1 MLKCPKC
8 YQESLDAANVA
19 AEDVNGNIT
28 SYIRGINLVA
38 SISGNE
44 TYYYTFNA
52 HGDVVGLMNESN
64 QLAKSYDYDAFG
76 VEKNPSD
83 EDSNPFRYCGE
94 YYDVETGTYYLRARY
109 YDPRIG
115 RFTSEDTHWNT
126 SNKIYGDNPQKIN
139 EREDA
144 LGLKTYS
151 YAPQISA
158 VVQIGNL
165 YVYAV
170 GNPVM
175 YVDEDGEMAK
185 LVKAAIHGL
194 IDGVIAAMTSDA
206 ENTTDYVIDIATAFG
221 SGFVSDFNNPILSL
235 IISLGGETLK
245 YVINDELTFD
255 SFNTILFDTVAS
267 WLLDMKIGEMT
278 ESIFSIFSFY
288 SSDDALN
295 LVGIDDDF
303 LNLILTVWTEI
314 SNSIIGKEVGDESK
328 RG

>member
-1 MLKCPKC
+1 MC
-8 YQESLDAANVA
+8 NH
-19 AEDVNGNIT
+19 T
-28 SYIRGINLVA
+28 
-38 SISGNE
+38 
-44 TYYYTFNA
+44 
-52 HGDVVGLMNESN
+52 
-64 QLAKSYDYDAFG
+64 
-76 VEKNPSD
+76 
-83 EDSNPFRYCGE
+83 
-94 YYDVETGTYYLRARY
+94 ETGTYYLRARY

-115 RFTSEDTHWNT
+115 RFTQQDTHWNT
-126 SNKIYGDNPQKIN
+126 SNMIYGDNPQKIN
-139 EREDA
+139 EREDK

-158 VVQIGNL
+158 VVQSGNL

-175 YVDEDGEMAK
+175 YADEDGEIAK
-185 LVKAAIHGL
+185 LVKAAIHGA
-194 IDGVIAAMTSDA
+194 INGIIAAMTSDA
-206 ENTTDYVIDIATAFG
+206 ENTTDYVVDIATAFG
-221 SGFVSDFNNPILSL
+221 SGFLSDFNNPILSL

-245 YVINDELTFD
+245 YVINGELTFD

-303 LNLILTVWTEI
+303 LNSILTVWTEI

>member
-1 MLKCPKC
+1 M
-8 YQESLDAANVA
+8 
-19 AEDVNGNIT
+19 
-28 SYIRGINLVA
+28 
-38 SISGNE
+38 
-44 TYYYTFNA
+44 
-52 HGDVVGLMNESN
+52 
-64 QLAKSYDYDAFG
+64 
-76 VEKNPSD
+76 
-83 EDSNPFRYCGE
+83 
-94 YYDVETGTYYLRARY
+94 
-109 YDPRIG
+109 
-115 RFTSEDTHWNT
+115 
-126 SNKIYGDNPQKIN
+126 IYGDNPQKIN

-175 YVDEDGEMAK
+175 YADEDGEMAK

>member
-1 MLKCPKC
+1 MC
-8 YQESLDAANVA
+8 NH
-19 AEDVNGNIT
+19 T
-28 SYIRGINLVA
+28 
-38 SISGNE
+38 
-44 TYYYTFNA
+44 
-52 HGDVVGLMNESN
+52 
-64 QLAKSYDYDAFG
+64 
-76 VEKNPSD
+76 
-83 EDSNPFRYCGE
+83 
-94 YYDVETGTYYLRARY
+94 ETGTYYLRARY

-115 RFTSEDTHWNT
+115 RFTQQDAHWNT
-126 SNKIYGDNPQKIN
+126 SNMIYGDNPQKIN
-139 EREDA
+139 EREDK

-158 VVQIGNL
+158 VVQSGNL

-170 GNPVM
+170 SNPVM
-175 YVDEDGEMAK
+175 YADEDGEIAK
-185 LVKAAIHGL
+185 LVKAAIHGA
-194 IDGVIAAMTSDA
+194 INGIIAAMTSDA

-221 SGFVSDFNNPILSL
+221 SGFLSDFNNPILSL

-245 YVINDELTFD
+245 YVINGELTFD

-288 SSDDALN
+288 NSDDALN

-303 LNLILTVWTEI
+303 LNSILTVWTEI

>member
-1 MLKCPKC
+1 M
-8 YQESLDAANVA
+8 
-19 AEDVNGNIT
+19 
-28 SYIRGINLVA
+28 
-38 SISGNE
+38 
-44 TYYYTFNA
+44 
-52 HGDVVGLMNESN
+52 
-64 QLAKSYDYDAFG
+64 
-76 VEKNPSD
+76 
-83 EDSNPFRYCGE
+83 
-94 YYDVETGTYYLRARY
+94 
-109 YDPRIG
+109 
-115 RFTSEDTHWNT
+115 
-126 SNKIYGDNPQKIN
+126 IYGDNPQKIN
-139 EREDA
+139 EREDK

-151 YAPQISA
+151 YAPQIIA
-158 VVQIGNL
+158 VVQSGNL

-175 YVDEDGEMAK
+175 YADEDGEMAK
-185 LVKAAIHGL
+185 LIKAAIHGA
-194 IDGVIAAMTSDA
+194 INGIIAAMTSDA

-245 YVINDELTFD
+245 YVINDELKFD

>member
-1 MLKCPKC
+1 M
-8 YQESLDAANVA
+8 
-19 AEDVNGNIT
+19 
-28 SYIRGINLVA
+28 
-38 SISGNE
+38 
-44 TYYYTFNA
+44 
-52 HGDVVGLMNESN
+52 
-64 QLAKSYDYDAFG
+64 
-76 VEKNPSD
+76 
-83 EDSNPFRYCGE
+83 
-94 YYDVETGTYYLRARY
+94 
-109 YDPRIG
+109 
-115 RFTSEDTHWNT
+115 
-126 SNKIYGDNPQKIN
+126 IYGDNPQKIN
-139 EREDA
+139 EREDK
-144 LGLKTYS
+144 LELKTYS
-151 YAPQISA
+151 YAPQIIA
-158 VVQIGNL
+158 VVQSGNM

-175 YVDEDGEMAK
+175 YADEDGEMAK
-185 LVKAAIHGL
+185 LVKAAIHGA
-194 IDGVIAAMTSDA
+194 INGIIAAMTSDD

-221 SGFVSDFNNPILSL
+221 SGFLSDFNNPILSL

-245 YVINDELTFD
+245 YVINGELTFD

-303 LNLILTVWTEI
+303 LNSILTVWTEI

>member
-1 MLKCPKC
+1 
-8 YQESLDAANVA
+8 
-19 AEDVNGNIT
+19 
-28 SYIRGINLVA
+28 
-38 SISGNE
+38 
-44 TYYYTFNA
+44 
-52 HGDVVGLMNESN
+52 MN
-64 QLAKSYDYDAFG
+64 
-76 VEKNPSD
+76 NP
-83 EDSNPFRYCGE
+83 
-94 YYDVETGTYYLRARY
+94 TALL
-109 YDPRIG
+109 
-115 RFTSEDTHWNT
+115 RFTQQDTHWNT
-126 SNKIYGDNPQKIN
+126 SNMIYGDNPQKIN
-139 EREDA
+139 EREDK

-151 YAPQISA
+151 YAPQIIA
-158 VVQIGNL
+158 VVQSGNL

-175 YVDEDGEMAK
+175 YADEDGEMAK
-185 LVKAAIHGL
+185 LVKAAIHGA
-194 IDGVIAAMTSDA
+194 INGIIAAMTSDA

>member
-1 MLKCPKC
+1 M
-8 YQESLDAANVA
+8 
-19 AEDVNGNIT
+19 
-28 SYIRGINLVA
+28 
-38 SISGNE
+38 
-44 TYYYTFNA
+44 
-52 HGDVVGLMNESN
+52 
-64 QLAKSYDYDAFG
+64 
-76 VEKNPSD
+76 
-83 EDSNPFRYCGE
+83 
-94 YYDVETGTYYLRARY
+94 
-109 YDPRIG
+109 
-115 RFTSEDTHWNT
+115 
-126 SNKIYGDNPQKIN
+126 IYGDNPQKIN
-139 EREDA
+139 EREDK

-158 VVQIGNL
+158 VVQSGNL

-175 YVDEDGEMAK
+175 YADEDGEIEK
-185 LVKAAIHGL
+185 LVKAAIHGA
-194 IDGVIAAMTSDA
+194 INGIIAAMTSDA
-206 ENTTDYVIDIATAFG
+206 ENTTDYVVDIATAFG
-221 SGFVSDFNNPILSL
+221 SGFLSDFNNPILSL

-245 YVINDELTFD
+245 YVINGELTFD

-303 LNLILTVWTEI
+303 LNSILTVWTEI

>member
-1 MLKCPKC
+1 M
-8 YQESLDAANVA
+8 
-19 AEDVNGNIT
+19 
-28 SYIRGINLVA
+28 
-38 SISGNE
+38 
-44 TYYYTFNA
+44 
-52 HGDVVGLMNESN
+52 
-64 QLAKSYDYDAFG
+64 
-76 VEKNPSD
+76 
-83 EDSNPFRYCGE
+83 
-94 YYDVETGTYYLRARY
+94 
-109 YDPRIG
+109 
-115 RFTSEDTHWNT
+115 
-126 SNKIYGDNPQKIN
+126 IYGDNPQKIN
-139 EREDA
+139 EREDK

-151 YAPQISA
+151 YAPQIIA
-158 VVQIGNL
+158 VVQSGNM

-175 YVDEDGEMAK
+175 YADEDGEMAK
-185 LVKAAIHGL
+185 IVKAAIHGL

-267 WLLDMKIGEMT
+267 CDSFNTILFDTVASWLLDMKIGEMT

>member
-1 MLKCPKC
+1 M
-8 YQESLDAANVA
+8 
-19 AEDVNGNIT
+19 
-28 SYIRGINLVA
+28 
-38 SISGNE
+38 
-44 TYYYTFNA
+44 
-52 HGDVVGLMNESN
+52 
-64 QLAKSYDYDAFG
+64 
-76 VEKNPSD
+76 
-83 EDSNPFRYCGE
+83 
-94 YYDVETGTYYLRARY
+94 
-109 YDPRIG
+109 
-115 RFTSEDTHWNT
+115 
-126 SNKIYGDNPQKIN
+126 IYGDNPQKIN
-139 EREDA
+139 EREDK
-144 LGLKTYS
+144 LGLNTYS

-158 VVQIGNL
+158 VVQSGNL

-175 YVDEDGEMAK
+175 YADEDGEIAK
-185 LVKAAIHGL
+185 LVKAAIHGA
-194 IDGVIAAMTSDA
+194 INGIIAAMTSDA

-221 SGFVSDFNNPILSL
+221 SGFLSDFNNPILSL

-245 YVINDELTFD
+245 YVINGELTFD

-303 LNLILTVWTEI
+303 LNSILTVWTEI

>member
-1 MLKCPKC
+1 M
-8 YQESLDAANVA
+8 
-19 AEDVNGNIT
+19 
-28 SYIRGINLVA
+28 
-38 SISGNE
+38 
-44 TYYYTFNA
+44 
-52 HGDVVGLMNESN
+52 
-64 QLAKSYDYDAFG
+64 
-76 VEKNPSD
+76 
-83 EDSNPFRYCGE
+83 
-94 YYDVETGTYYLRARY
+94 
-109 YDPRIG
+109 
-115 RFTSEDTHWNT
+115 
-126 SNKIYGDNPQKIN
+126 IYGDNPQKIN
-139 EREDA
+139 EREDK

-158 VVQIGNL
+158 VVQSGNL

-175 YVDEDGEMAK
+175 YADEDGEMAK
-185 LVKAAIHGL
+185 LIKAAIHGA
-194 IDGVIAAMTSDA
+194 INGIIAAMTSDA

-245 YVINDELTFD
+245 YVINDELKFD

>member
-1 MLKCPKC
+1 M
-8 YQESLDAANVA
+8 
-19 AEDVNGNIT
+19 
-28 SYIRGINLVA
+28 
-38 SISGNE
+38 
-44 TYYYTFNA
+44 
-52 HGDVVGLMNESN
+52 
-64 QLAKSYDYDAFG
+64 
-76 VEKNPSD
+76 
-83 EDSNPFRYCGE
+83 
-94 YYDVETGTYYLRARY
+94 
-109 YDPRIG
+109 
-115 RFTSEDTHWNT
+115 
-126 SNKIYGDNPQKIN
+126 IYGDNPQKIN
-139 EREDA
+139 EREDK

-158 VVQIGNL
+158 VVQSGNL

-175 YVDEDGEMAK
+175 YADEDGEMAK

-314 SNSIIGKEVGDESK
+314 SNSIISKEVGDESK

>member
-1 MLKCPKC
+1 M
-8 YQESLDAANVA
+8 
-19 AEDVNGNIT
+19 
-28 SYIRGINLVA
+28 
-38 SISGNE
+38 
-44 TYYYTFNA
+44 
-52 HGDVVGLMNESN
+52 
-64 QLAKSYDYDAFG
+64 
-76 VEKNPSD
+76 
-83 EDSNPFRYCGE
+83 
-94 YYDVETGTYYLRARY
+94 
-109 YDPRIG
+109 
-115 RFTSEDTHWNT
+115 
-126 SNKIYGDNPQKIN
+126 IYGDNPQKIN
-139 EREDA
+139 EREDK

-151 YAPQISA
+151 YAPQIIA
-158 VVQIGNL
+158 VVQSGNL

-175 YVDEDGEMAK
+175 YADEDGEMAK
-185 LVKAAIHGL
+185 LVKAAIHGA
-194 IDGVIAAMTSDA
+194 INGIIAAMTSDA

-221 SGFVSDFNNPILSL
+221 SGFLSDFNNPILSL

-245 YVINDELTFD
+245 YVINGELTFD

-303 LNLILTVWTEI
+303 LNSILTVWTEI

>member
-1 MLKCPKC
+1 M
-8 YQESLDAANVA
+8 
-19 AEDVNGNIT
+19 
-28 SYIRGINLVA
+28 
-38 SISGNE
+38 
-44 TYYYTFNA
+44 
-52 HGDVVGLMNESN
+52 
-64 QLAKSYDYDAFG
+64 
-76 VEKNPSD
+76 
-83 EDSNPFRYCGE
+83 
-94 YYDVETGTYYLRARY
+94 
-109 YDPRIG
+109 
-115 RFTSEDTHWNT
+115 
-126 SNKIYGDNPQKIN
+126 IYGDNPQKIN
-139 EREDA
+139 EREDK

-158 VVQIGNL
+158 VVQSGDL

-175 YVDEDGEMAK
+175 YADEDGEIAK

-314 SNSIIGKEVGDESK
+314 SNSIIGKEVGDENK

>member
-1 MLKCPKC
+1 M
-8 YQESLDAANVA
+8 
-19 AEDVNGNIT
+19 
-28 SYIRGINLVA
+28 
-38 SISGNE
+38 
-44 TYYYTFNA
+44 
-52 HGDVVGLMNESN
+52 
-64 QLAKSYDYDAFG
+64 
-76 VEKNPSD
+76 
-83 EDSNPFRYCGE
+83 
-94 YYDVETGTYYLRARY
+94 
-109 YDPRIG
+109 
-115 RFTSEDTHWNT
+115 
-126 SNKIYGDNPQKIN
+126 IYGDNPQKIN
-139 EREDA
+139 EREDK

-158 VVQIGNL
+158 VVQSGNL

-175 YVDEDGEMAK
+175 YADEDGEIAK
-185 LVKAAIHGL
+185 LVKAAIHGA
-194 IDGVIAAMTSDA
+194 INGIIAAMTSDA

-221 SGFVSDFNNPILSL
+221 SGFLSDFNNPILSL

-245 YVINDELTFD
+245 YVINGELTFD

-303 LNLILTVWTEI
+303 LNSILTVWTEI

>member
-1 MLKCPKC
+1 M
-8 YQESLDAANVA
+8 
-19 AEDVNGNIT
+19 
-28 SYIRGINLVA
+28 
-38 SISGNE
+38 
-44 TYYYTFNA
+44 
-52 HGDVVGLMNESN
+52 
-64 QLAKSYDYDAFG
+64 
-76 VEKNPSD
+76 
-83 EDSNPFRYCGE
+83 
-94 YYDVETGTYYLRARY
+94 
-109 YDPRIG
+109 
-115 RFTSEDTHWNT
+115 
-126 SNKIYGDNPQKIN
+126 IYGDNPQKIN
-139 EREDA
+139 EREDK

-151 YAPQISA
+151 YAPQVSA
-158 VVQIGNL
+158 VVQSGNL

-175 YVDEDGEMAK
+175 YADEDGEMAK

-288 SSDDALN
+288 STDDALN

>member
-1 MLKCPKC
+1 
-8 YQESLDAANVA
+8 
-19 AEDVNGNIT
+19 
-28 SYIRGINLVA
+28 
-38 SISGNE
+38 
-44 TYYYTFNA
+44 
-52 HGDVVGLMNESN
+52 MN
-64 QLAKSYDYDAFG
+64 
-76 VEKNPSD
+76 NP
-83 EDSNPFRYCGE
+83 
-94 YYDVETGTYYLRARY
+94 TALLRV
-109 YDPRIG
+109 
-115 RFTSEDTHWNT
+115 TQHDTHWNT
-126 SNKIYGDNPQKIN
+126 SNMIYGDNPQKIN
-139 EREDA
+139 EREDK

-151 YAPQISA
+151 YAPQVSA
-158 VVQIGNL
+158 VVQSGNL

-175 YVDEDGEMAK
+175 YADEDGEIAK
-185 LVKAAIHGL
+185 LVKAAIHGA
-194 IDGVIAAMTSDA
+194 INGIIAAMTSDA

-221 SGFVSDFNNPILSL
+221 SGFLSDFNNPILSL

-245 YVINDELTFD
+245 YVINGELTFD

-303 LNLILTVWTEI
+303 LNSILTVWTEI

>member
-1 MLKCPKC
+1 M
-8 YQESLDAANVA
+8 
-19 AEDVNGNIT
+19 
-28 SYIRGINLVA
+28 
-38 SISGNE
+38 
-44 TYYYTFNA
+44 
-52 HGDVVGLMNESN
+52 
-64 QLAKSYDYDAFG
+64 
-76 VEKNPSD
+76 
-83 EDSNPFRYCGE
+83 
-94 YYDVETGTYYLRARY
+94 
-109 YDPRIG
+109 
-115 RFTSEDTHWNT
+115 
-126 SNKIYGDNPQKIN
+126 IYGDNPQKIN
-139 EREDA
+139 EREDK

-158 VVQIGNL
+158 VVQSGNL

-175 YVDEDGEMAK
+175 YADEDGEMAK

-314 SNSIIGKEVGDESK
+314 SNSIISKEVGDASK

>member
-1 MLKCPKC
+1 M
-8 YQESLDAANVA
+8 
-19 AEDVNGNIT
+19 
-28 SYIRGINLVA
+28 
-38 SISGNE
+38 
-44 TYYYTFNA
+44 
-52 HGDVVGLMNESN
+52 
-64 QLAKSYDYDAFG
+64 
-76 VEKNPSD
+76 
-83 EDSNPFRYCGE
+83 
-94 YYDVETGTYYLRARY
+94 
-109 YDPRIG
+109 
-115 RFTSEDTHWNT
+115 
-126 SNKIYGDNPQKIN
+126 IYGDNPQKIN
-139 EREDA
+139 EREDK

-151 YAPQISA
+151 YAPQIIA
-158 VVQIGNL
+158 VVQSGNL

-175 YVDEDGEMAK
+175 YADEDGEMAK
-185 LVKAAIHGL
+185 LVKAAIHGA
-194 IDGVIAAMTSDA
+194 INGIIAAMTSDA